1 MHNLDPQVEK
11 ANKPHSGK
19 SSLAAMFRKNIWG
32 WVTLIVV
39 TVVCVVIVQVFKKP
53 GQMSVIESQAM
64 DMTAMVP
71 PEGAVPVALAT
82 VEREETSADV
92 VYTGTVQAFSDEDI
106 YPRVTG
112 RVVSMPVYP
121 GNRVRKGQL
130 LVQLDPSDSEYSAKR
145 QEAQNAEDAAMHNA
159 GIAKS
164 EFAQKKYQLEAAK
177 EAVAGARKAVEEAE
191 ANLSYWKPEVERQ
204 SALLKAQVVS
214 LDEYQKE
221 AAELKTAQAK
231 VDQAQAK
238 LRESTN
244 TKLAAQA
251 DLDTMIHHIGHQ
263 FSAAQQAKAALR
275 NAQITENYTR
285 IVAQDDGVVTKRLI
299 SPGVVV
305 SPGML
310 LLKVAHI
317 KQIRVQAEVATEDA
331 ENIHLGDR
339 VFIKSSEAAKNEIAA
354 SITSIFPAADASS
367 RTFTV
372 ESLIDNSSTTADGNA
387 KQVGTVGQYKFL
399 PGQYVIMR
407 IVTSKKYG
415 LTVPTSAIVWREG
428 KAQVWKV
435 MAAATKNGAQQYTCT
450 MHPEVIA
457 DKPGNCPKCNMPLVP
472 KKLGGKQ
479 TANLVDVETGVS
491 NSDKTEIISGL
502 NQGDTVVYA
511 GQASLQPGMSVVGT
525 EWGKSGPTKLP
536 LASDLGSNR
545 LDASNNW
552 THEEMADDVML
563 KVSLAPAKG
572 GNNSVAVTASK
583 HLGGGISGAG
593 VSIKTSMPAMNMPGP
608 NVSGTTNASG
618 EVQMKTDLMSGLW
631 RLDLTLS
638 APGKADI
645 TKNLDVEVP

>member
-1 MHNLDPQVEK
+1 MHNLDPQAEK
-11 ANKPHSGK
+11 IYKPHSGT
-19 SSLAAMFRKNIWG
+19 SSLGAMFRKNIWG
-32 WVTLIVV
+32 WVTLIAV

-82 VEREETSADV
+82 AEREETSADV

-177 EAVAGARKAVEEAE
+177 DAVAGARKAVEEAE

-238 LRESTN
+238 LREATN
-244 TKLAAQA
+244 NKLAAQA
-251 DLDTMIHHIGHQ
+251 DLETMIHHIGHQ

-275 NAQITENYTR
+275 NAQVIENYTR

-317 KQIRVQAEVATEDA
+317 DQIRVQAEVATEDA

-339 VFIKSSEAAKNEIAA
+339 VFIKSSEAGKNEIAA

-372 ESLIDNSSTTADGNA
+372 ESLLDNSSTPAGNA

-428 KAQVWKV
+428 KTQVWKV

-450 MHPEVIA
+450 MHPEVIS

-491 NSDKTEIISGL
+491 NSDKTEIKSGI
-502 NQGDTVVYA
+502 NEGDTVIYA
-511 GQASLQPGMSVVGT
+511 GQASLQPGMSVVGA
-525 EWGKSGPTKLP
+525 EWGKTGPIKVP
-536 LASDLGSNR
+536 LASDLGGNR

-552 THEEMADDVML
+552 IYEEMADDVML

-572 GNNSVAVTASK
+572 GTNSVAVTAGK
-583 HLGGGISGAG
+583 HSGRGMSGAR
-593 VSIKTSMPAMNMPGP
+593 VSIKTSMPGMNMPGP

-645 TKNLDVEVP
+645 TKTLDVEVP

>member
-1 MHNLDPQVEK
+1 MHNLDPQAEK
-11 ANKPHSGK
+11 IYKPHSGT
-19 SSLAAMFRKNIWG
+19 SSLGAMFRKNIWG
-32 WVTLIVV
+32 WVTLIAV

-82 VEREETSADV
+82 AEREETSADV

-177 EAVAGARKAVEEAE
+177 DAVAGARKAVEEAE

-238 LRESTN
+238 LREATN

-251 DLDTMIHHIGHQ
+251 DLETMIHHIGHQ

-275 NAQITENYTR
+275 NAQVIENYTR

-317 KQIRVQAEVATEDA
+317 DQIRVQAEVATEDA

-339 VFIKSSEAAKNEIAA
+339 VFIKSSEAGKNEIAA

-372 ESLIDNSSTTADGNA
+372 ESLLDNSSTPAGNA

-428 KAQVWKV
+428 KTQVWKV

-450 MHPEVIA
+450 MHPEVIS

-491 NSDKTEIISGL
+491 NSDKTEIKSGI
-502 NQGDTVVYA
+502 NEGDTVIYA
-511 GQASLQPGMSVVGT
+511 GQASLQPGMSVVGA
-525 EWGKSGPTKLP
+525 EWGKTGPIKVP
-536 LASDLGSNR
+536 LASDLGGNR

-552 THEEMADDVML
+552 IYEEMADDVML

-572 GNNSVAVTASK
+572 GTNSVAVTAGK
-583 HLGGGISGAG
+583 HSGRGMSGAR
-593 VSIKTSMPAMNMPGP
+593 VSIKTSMPGMNMPGP

-645 TKNLDVEVP
+645 TKTLDVEVP